1 MRKIIIRIFN
11 VLFLV
16 AAAMSIVSFLTK
28 PLVELNVSV
37 SIPATQVVEMIGNK
51 EETPKAI
58 KRDGGAEPTNTEDY
72 DLAELLTVENL
83 EKAGLSDVELKF
95 NINVT
100 PDSIGSYFDTKNNYE
115 MLESAIDEF
124 LVGFIDYACNYFSQ
138 ILEGVTKIVAKEVI
152 SQQVIDQIKEH
163 NPNAEQIFADTGCEE
178 KVDKL
183 VDKVV
188 DKFEEGN
195 VPVSELAATIT
206 DDEECGVK
214 AIVSSLKEANVE
226 GFQDVNVDDITP
238 DQIQEALQG
247 ALTAVPGL
255 TEERPV
261 LDEFGN
267 QVVDADGNPVVEI
280 YVTDITSALMA
291 ILDQAAGGLGG
302 GDSSSSESEGKIDV
316 VEGEGE
322 EKPIEEEKPEPIIEE
337 GEGGK
342 LECVRRLV
350 LRDDADPT
358 PDPAVEEPSKEEQ
371 LRQKVTEFIKGLIP
385 FDIENIDYS
394 AGGIMPWILLGVIVL
409 GILPWALFAV
419 ITIIRTIRRKKCW
432 TKPWIVFTFAFTQ
445 LIFGIGI
452 TLVFK
457 FATPLIMQFA
467 GAAIPAEFAALLP
480 GLSVSFK
487 TAAYISSIIYLAMI
501 PLTIVYMILCH
512 KVKKEFK
519 QEKRNKKL
527 AKKAA

>member
-37 SIPATQVVEMIGNK
+37 SIPATQVVEMIGSK

-58 KRDGGAEPTNTEDY
+58 KRDGGSGIEDY
-72 DLAELLTVENL
+72 ELADLLTVENL
-83 EKAGLSDVELKF
+83 EQAGLSDLELKF
-95 NINVT
+95 DINVT
-100 PDSIGSYFDTKNNYE
+100 PDSIGSYFDTKNSYM

-124 LVGFIDYACNYFSQ
+124 LVGFIDYACDYFSQ
-138 ILEGVTKIVAKEVI
+138 ILKGVTKIVAKEVI

-163 NPNAEQIFADTGCEE
+163 NPNAEQVFADTGCEE
-178 KVDKL
+178 KVDQL
-183 VDKVV
+183 VDTVL

-238 DQIQEALQG
+238 DQIQEALES
-247 ALTAVPGL
+247 ALTTVPGL
-255 TEERPV
+255 TEEKPV

-267 QVVDADGNPVVEI
+267 QVVDADGNPVVEVC
-280 YVTDITSALMA
+280 VTDINSALMA
-291 ILDQAAGGLGG
+291 ILDLAASGLGG
-302 GDSSSSESEGKIDV
+302 GDSSSSEPEEKIDV
-316 VEGEGE
+316 IEGEGE
-322 EKPIEEEKPEPIIEE
+322 EKPIEEEPEPIIEE

-342 LECVRRLV
+342 LECVRRLA

-358 PDPAVEEPSKEEQ
+358 PDPATEEPSKEEQ

-394 AGGIMPWILLGVIVL
+394 AGGIMPWILLGVIAL
-409 GILPWALFAV
+409 GILPWALFAIV
-419 ITIIRTIRRKKCW
+419 TIIRTFRRRKCW

-445 LIFGIGI
+445 LIFGIVI
-452 TLVFK
+452 TLIFK
-457 FATPLIMQFA
+457 YATPLIMQFA
-467 GAAIPAEFAALLP
+467 GAAIPAEYAALLP

-501 PLTIVYMILCH
+501 PLTIVYMILCR